1 MVRDPSYHVAIRRGI
16 SAFGL
21 PAMIVLPIAPVLLA
35 FGQLIALPIGAL
47 LLAFGQ
53 LIALPIAAV
62 VAWRASHVAFVRVGI
77 LGIALAIAVTTW
89 NLPQIDLVG
98 RHSFS
103 ASRPFIVGLAPAAVA
118 AVLALL
124 WRSFR
129 R

>member
-1 MVRDPSYHVAIRRGI
+1 MARDPSDHAVTRRGI

-21 PAMIVLPIAPVLLA
+21 RAMIALPIAPLLLA
-35 FGQLIALPIGAL
+35 FGQLIALPIASL

-62 VAWRASHVAFVRVGI
+62 IAWRASRIAFVRVSI
-77 LGIALAIAVTTW
+77 FGIALAIAVTTW

-98 RHSFS
+98 PSFS
-103 ASRPFIVGLAPAAVA
+103 GSRVFIVGLAPAAVA